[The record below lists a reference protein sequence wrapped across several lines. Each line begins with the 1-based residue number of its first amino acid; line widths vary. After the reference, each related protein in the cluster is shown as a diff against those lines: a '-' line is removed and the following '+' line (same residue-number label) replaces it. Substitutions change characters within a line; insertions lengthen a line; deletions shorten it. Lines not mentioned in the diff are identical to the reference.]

1 MSRRYYTPPPTL
13 GDIPAFLKK
22 HFLARH
28 IRNLIAWAEREYT
41 TGMNYLNKHASMKT
55 IRYFQQEVSAMRV
68 LAESEMFREV
78 LELVNETNY
87 NQLSPRDRRFIRR
100 SYELFK
106 ALS

>member
-1 MSRRYYTPPPTL
+1 MSRKYYVNPPTQ
-13 GDIPAFLKK
+13 GNIPTFLKK
-22 HFLARH
+22 HFLADH
-28 IRNLIAWAEREYT
+28 VHNLIQWAEREYI

-55 IRYFQQEVSAMRV
+55 IMYFQQEVSAMRV
-68 LAESEMFREV
+68 LAESDMFREI

-87 NQLSPRDRRFIRR
+87 NQLSPRERRFLRR